1 MRYWNNFGDQPSCFW
16 NQGRS
21 WAAYY
26 LRSINGWF
34 SCRDYAIRNIPST
47 GTRYRIKK
55 IINISI
61 NSCWLL
67 IYQKYDLLNNDHISS
82 DTFSSCFAIKRK
94 GSVTMKKIITYLN
107 HVLWYR
113 LFKEEVNIFFDIK
126 KAKIPSLAKTKL
138 NFFIRF
144 PNSDMLKSRLV
155 QQGMFPFGQICSNIY
170 SGNYE

>member
-1 MRYWNNFGDQPSCFW
+1 
-16 NQGRS
+16 
-21 WAAYY
+21 
-26 LRSINGWF
+26 
-34 SCRDYAIRNIPST
+34 
-47 GTRYRIKK
+47 
-55 IINISI
+55 
-61 NSCWLL
+61 
-67 IYQKYDLLNNDHISS
+67 
-82 DTFSSCFAIKRK
+82 
-94 GSVTMKKIITYLN
+94 MKKIITYLN

-170 SGNYE
+170 SGH